1 MEPEPQPET
10 QIVFIPPD
18 FYCPITGEL
27 LRDPVS
33 EPSGHTYERTEILK
47 WLQTSKTSPF
57 TREYLDESNLKDN
70 LAMKR
75 SIESIK
81 DKLTEDQLK
90 IDSII
95 SEQKTPIIFKGA
107 REDITIN
114 QHYNDE
120 KLFLNIDTPNVD
132 QRPPIDLVLCIDV
145 SASMSME
152 ATLKGSSNET
162 IRHGISVL
170 SLTVT
175 AAKTILSSLNEND
188 NISIVTYSSSAK
200 TIVKNISCTP
210 ENKLL
215 INMELD
221 SLKVISNTNMWA
233 GMVESL
239 DILRTTSVPAK
250 NKGVILLTDGVP
262 NIVPPRGH
270 ELMLERYFDQHNFK
284 CMFSCYGF
292 GYSLESELLL
302 SISSISGGDG
312 YSFIPDASILGSVFI
327 NGLANILTTA
337 VYKPTVTIQL
347 SKGARFK
354 TTGQE
359 YLEISIDSLKYGRSK
374 NLIFD
379 IDTSRCESTS
389 REFLNDFSE
398 VTLILPDGKN
408 ITNKE
413 ITIPHPDYM
422 REQILRY
429 KIIDIIN
436 DCITLRRFND
446 MSYKDTLLGLISII
460 KQNGGITD
468 YIGNFLFDLEGQVK
482 EALNMTSQGEKEDW
496 FTKWGIHYLRSL
508 QEAYSKEICNNFKDK
523 GVSNFK
529 GPIFE
534 SIVDEISDIFDTIPP
549 PKPDIQPSP
558 HTRRGGGGVCRGGA
572 SAPSAPPLMSM
583 SVYNNASGGCCS
595 GDSKVLMGNGQ
606 YLNADIIKKGDRVI
620 IHEFDENNAK
630 VSIDT
635 IECVV
640 KTNIDDSNPIDLVV
654 LGNLK
659 ITPYHPIVN
668 FKKWS
673 FPLDIKSP
681 EKVKCN
687 ALYTFVTKNR
697 NSIIVEGY
705 TYSTLGHKITGSVIE
720 HEFFGTDNVIND
732 LKKIN
737 TYDSGIVELTPEMFI
752 RNENNLVSEI
762 RFI

>member
-10 QIVFIPPD
+10 QTIFIPPD

-47 WLQTSKTSPF
+47 WLQTSKSSPI
-57 TREYLDESNLKDN
+57 TREYIDESNLTDN

-81 DKLTEDQLK
+81 DKLTEDQLR
-90 IDSII
+90 IDSMI
-95 SEQKTPIIFKGA
+95 SEQSTPIIFKGA
-107 REDITIN
+107 QGDITIN
-114 QHYNDE
+114 QYYHND
-120 KLFLNIDTPNVD
+120 KLFVNIDTPNVD

-145 SASMSME
+145 SASMSAE

-175 AAKTILSSLNEND
+175 AAKTILSSLNETD
-188 NISIVTYSSSAK
+188 NISIVTYSSAAR
-200 TIVKNISCTP
+200 TLVKNVSCTP

-221 SLKVISNTNMWA
+221 SLKVISNTNMWV

-239 DILRTTSVPAK
+239 DILRATSVPTK
-250 NKGVILLTDGVP
+250 NKGIILLTDGVP
-262 NIVPPRGH
+262 NVVPPRGH
-270 ELMLERYFDQHNFK
+270 EIMLERYFDQHNFR

-292 GYSLESELLL
+292 GYSLESDLLL

-359 YLEISIDSLKYGRSK
+359 YLEISVDSLKYGRSK

-379 IDTSRCESTS
+379 IDTSCCSGIS
-389 REFLNDFSE
+389 GNKFSE

-408 ITNKE
+408 ITNGE
-413 ITIPHPDYM
+413 ITKPRLNYM
-422 REQILRY
+422 REQLLRY

-446 MSYKDTLLGLISII
+446 MSYKDTIISLISTI
-460 KQNGGITD
+460 KGSGEITD

-534 SIVDEISDIFDTIPP
+534 SISDQISDIFDTIPP

-558 HTRRGGGGVCRGGA
+558 HTRRGGGVCRGGA
-572 SAPSAPPLMSM
+572 SAPSPAPLRSM
-583 SVYNNASGGCCS
+583 SVYNNAGGGCCT

-606 YLNADIIKKGDRVI
+606 YINASSVKKGDRVI
-620 IHEFDENNAK
+620 THEFNENNSK
-630 VSIDT
+630 ISIDT

-640 KTNIDDSNPIDLVV
+640 KTIIDDSNLTDLVV
-654 LGNLK
+654 LDNLK
-659 ITPYHPIVN
+659 ITPFHPIVN
-668 FKKWS
+668 FKKWT
-673 FPLDIKSP
+673 FPSDIKAP
-681 EKVKCN
+681 EKVTCN

-697 NSIIVEGY
+697 NSIVVEGY
-705 TYSTLGHKITGSVIE
+705 TYCTLGHKITGEVIE
-720 HEFFGTDNVIND
+720 HDFFGSDNVIND

-752 RNENNLVSEI
+752 RNENNIVNEI
-762 RFI
+762 KFV